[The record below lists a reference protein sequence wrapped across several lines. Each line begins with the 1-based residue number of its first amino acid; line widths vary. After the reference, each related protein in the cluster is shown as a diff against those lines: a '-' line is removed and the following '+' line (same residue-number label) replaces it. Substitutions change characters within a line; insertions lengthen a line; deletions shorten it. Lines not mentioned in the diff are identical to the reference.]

1 MKLHNTPSL
10 ITPVPPNIQLDGK
23 ALLYKIEDD
32 YRDYR
37 DAVENRFC
45 MSDPS
50 VHAMFKAKI
59 AEATSSILSHPI

>member
-10 ITPVPPNIQLDGK
+10 ITPPVPPKTQLDKK
-23 ALLYKIEDD
+23 ALLYKLEDD

-37 DAVENRFC
+37 EAVENRLC
-45 MSDPS
+45 KSDPS

-59 AEATSSILSHPI
+59 EEAMSTLSHPV

>member
-10 ITPVPPNIQLDGK
+10 ITPPAPPKTQLDGK
-23 ALLYKIEDD
+23 ALLYKLEDD

-37 DAVENRFC
+37 EAVENRLC
-45 MSDPS
+45 KSDPS

-59 AEATSSILSHPI
+59 AEATSNP